1 MSTTKGAGSTVEGW
15 DAVIEAVAKAQ
26 VAHVL
31 LHSDVWDGES
41 EAPATQEAAIEDR
54 DPNALIWSLAPV
66 GAEISLVAQP
76 FEAKDGVAAI
86 LRWNDAS
93 TPE

>member
-1 MSTTKGAGSTVEGW
+1 MSF
-15 DAVIEAVAKAQ
+15 DALALASIGG